1 MLIIKQQNID
11 CEISK
16 FEDASGDGF
25 DDHDVDENGY
35 DAHDYDEEL
44 SLDYGQNGTNQDVSE
59 SRKSVKVSTKYAYLI
74 LFLFPFQYSW
84 RQQIDYFPSLSR
96 IVTSFYFLNAVGPAG

>member
-1 MLIIKQQNID
+1 MGVCKQLYFFRKALRSLETADPHVMLIIKQQNID

-59 SRKSVKVSTKYAYLI
+59 SRKSVKVSTKYAL
-74 LFLFPFQYSW
+74 S
-84 RQQIDYFPSLSR
+84 YFIFISLP
-96 IVTSFYFLNAVGPAG
+96 I